1 MTTAFPYNQ
10 PMEVVHNAY
19 TAQQT
24 TEIASRMG
32 AAKAN
37 MRIDKIFFS
46 AFMAG
51 AILAFACA
59 AVSIV
64 NVAPWYQENAPG
76 IVKLMAAL
84 IFPFGLVAIVLTGA
98 DLVTGSFM
106 FTTLS
111 TLHRRTSIL
120 QMLQHW
126 VLSFFGNLAGSLF
139 VMAILIG
146 YAGIL
151 SDAAY
156 ASQTI
161 KFATKKV
168 VAPEW
173 HQIFLRGI
181 GANWL
186 VCLACF
192 LSCGAREQ
200 FSKIMAIWWP
210 TFAFVIL
217 GFDHV
222 VANMFYVP
230 IGIFLGAPQIT
241 VGLYIWKSMI
251 PALIGNI
258 VGGGLFVGVVY
269 WYMYLAGNP
278 EPVMI
283 DGTSYGGRAMSLFGV
298 NADAEEPPAQM
309 RRESDKTSMV

>member
-1 MTTAFPYNQ
+1 
-10 PMEVVHNAY
+10 
-19 TAQQT
+19 
-24 TEIASRMG
+24 
-32 AAKAN
+32 
-37 MRIDKIFFS
+37 
-46 AFMAG
+46 
-51 AILAFACA
+51 
-59 AVSIV
+59 
-64 NVAPWYQENAPG
+64 
-76 IVKLMAAL
+76 
-84 IFPFGLVAIVLTGA
+84 
-98 DLVTGSFM
+98 
-106 FTTLS
+106 
-111 TLHRRTSIL
+111 
-120 QMLQHW
+120 MLQHW